1 MISKESLSKI
11 KSAYEIWLSENEN
24 NTFYHP
30 DLVEELVS
38 NNKSIEQFALLL
50 KKSPKIVN
58 YRPFFSGWL
67 KDELDGKNLDVLAEK
82 FELGQNIKFI
92 KSILKKSKET
102 KTVMKS
108 GERIELTAYGE
119 SKLQNR
125 EVIAYTFKFTNG
137 LLTSYEDNS
146 DKAIG
151 YFKTSENPINLKLE
165 GGKLIEYLKSNDLL
179 SLFSERRILL
189 ELKKSYSGS
198 ELILYLKENA
208 FLHLVSEIEIY
219 DIILENKKGIKFI
232 QFIQDNGFS
241 VNCPEKYIIS
251 AIREYF
257 TDFIKEIDKLKR
269 IINSSQYF
277 ATDRATLLFKDKQLE
292 FNKDIPKLNF
302 QQYNVPGQ
310 YLDKF
315 YALDEYLVFFQDQF
329 NRSKFT
335 QEEFTAMGFSAEE
348 TSKNLN
354 EQTSISNKIQ
364 ELFGLNESRALELG
378 ASSSSSS
385 GGWYTKKWLVY
396 LLLVLFFPMGL
407 YGLAKNKS
415 ISGITKTIIFGI
427 FGFLLYTAYKGD
439 VTEAINTS
447 IVSPV
452 DSFQI
457 DTTMGPSFIFT
468 NKANDTISVA
478 YGYKY
483 KKGWRSIGWYQIK
496 PDSSVQ
502 FPIPSDLTNESVY
515 WYAESYNG
523 LKWEGKDK
531 RFCVEH
537 LNAFDIKKKKTAKCE
552 ETAVFTKILL
562 TQTYNT
568 IDIQ

>member
-1 MISKESLSKI
+1 MISKTTLPKI
-11 KSAYEIWLSENEN
+11 KAAYKAWFKDNPNI
-24 NTFYHP
+24 TFYHP
-30 DLVEELVS
+30 DLVEELVN
-38 NNKSIEQFALLL
+38 NNKSIEDFDQILGTV
-50 KKSPKIVN
+50 PQIVF
-58 YRPFFSGWL
+58 YRSFFDGWL
-67 KDELDGKNLDVLAEK
+67 NDEIDELNLLVLEEQ
-82 FELGQNIKFI
+82 FELGQKLEYI
-92 KSILKKSKET
+92 EA
-102 KTVMKS
+102 VMQNTNESRSVLKS
-108 GERIELTAYGE
+108 GERVELTAYGD
-119 SKLQNR
+119 SIKQNR
-125 EVIAYTFKFTNG
+125 EVVAYVFKFTDG
-137 LLTSYEDNS
+137 LLTSYDDHS
-146 DKAIG
+146 DKATN
-151 YFKTSENPINLKLE
+151 YFQDADDEQMVVEMDPNDFIEFLRSNNLL
-165 GGKLIEYLKSNDLL
+165 DLL
-179 SLFSERRILL
+179 TNQVVNQFYSNTNDEI
-189 ELKKSYSGS
+189 KDIKS
-198 ELILYLKENA
+198 
-208 FLHLVSEIEIY
+208 
-219 DIILENKKGIKFI
+219 
-232 QFIQDNGFS
+232 
-241 VNCPEKYIIS
+241 
-251 AIREYF
+251 
-257 TDFIKEIDKLKR
+257 
-269 IINSSQYF
+269 IINKTQYY
-277 ATDRATLLFKDKQLE
+277 ATHRATMLFEEGDLDFNSEEANFEE
-292 FNKDIPKLNF
+292 FN
-302 QQYNVPGQ
+302 VPDR
-310 YLDKF
+310 YYVSF
-315 YALDEYLVFFQDQF
+315 YAIDQFLVLFQDRF

-335 QEEFTAMGFSAEE
+335 QDEFTVMGFSAEE